1 MTKKVKKTKKN
12 GIADEN
18 SVDEKVE
25 VVAEESES
33 MDGEN
38 LGTPSYEELLDKKE
52 DLEQALIRANADL
65 DNSSIA
71 CSISFLSATAAP
83 TPLLKTIFRSF
94 GTCIILL

>member
-18 SVDEKVE
+18 YVDEKVE

-52 DLEQALIRANADL
+52 DL
-65 DNSSIA
+65 
-71 CSISFLSATAAP
+71 
-83 TPLLKTIFRSF
+83 
-94 GTCIILL
+94 

>member
-18 SVDEKVE
+18 FVDEKVE
-25 VVAEESES
+25 VVAEESENV
-33 MDGEN
+33 DEEN

-65 DNSSIA
+65 DNAIKR
-71 CSISFLSATAAP
+71 TY
-83 TPLLKTIFRSF
+83 LKLKKLINMELKNF
-94 GTCIILL
+94 

>member
-25 VVAEESES
+25 VVAEESENVVE
-33 MDGEN
+33 EN

-65 DNSSIA
+65 DNAIKRT
-71 CSISFLSATAAP
+71 ISF
-83 TPLLKTIFRSF
+83 
-94 GTCIILL
+94 